1 MLNAHD
7 DGAVRVLEMASGSAN
22 PLGPSL
28 TAELRRALRGAA
40 ADERVRAVV
49 LASASQRFF
58 SIGFDLPT
66 ILPFGRDAMTA
77 FFAEANGL
85 WRDLLTFPGPVV
97 AAIERH
103 AVAGGCIVALC
114 CDYRIVEEGRVFV
127 GINEMKLGV
136 PNPVL
141 ADAALRQLV
150 GGRAAR
156 DIVAFGEFYEPAA
169 ALALGL
175 VDAVVPKGEARER
188 AVERAAQLGA
198 MDAYRAAKR
207 IRLRGVIEEYER
219 HGREEDAAFLDLWFS
234 AETRKRLKEALPRFP
249 KE

>member
-22 PLGPSL
+22 PLGPAL
-28 TAELRRALRGAA
+28 TAEMRRALREAA
-40 ADERVRAVV
+40 ADERVRGVV
-49 LASASQRFF
+49 LASASPRFF
-58 SIGFDLPT
+58 SIGFDLPA
-66 ILPFGRDAMTA
+66 ILPLGRAAMTE
-77 FFAEANGL
+77 FFGEANGL

-114 CDYRIVEEGRVFV
+114 CDHRIVEEGRVLV

-136 PNPVL
+136 PNPLL

-150 GGRAAR
+150 GGRVAR
-156 DIVAFGEFYEPAA
+156 DVVAFGEFYEPAA

-175 VDAVVPKGEARER
+175 VDSVVPKGEARAR
-188 AVERAAQLGA
+188 AIERAAVLGE

-207 IRLRGVIEEYER
+207 VRQRGVIEEYER
-219 HGREEDAAFLDLWFS
+219 HGREEDEAFLDLWFS
-234 AETRKRLKEALPRFP
+234 PETRKRLEAALPRFP
-249 KE
+249 KA